1 MSGEILRDNNIG
13 GYRLIHVAIFLNVMA
28 GINTLLF
35 WVGFFTE
42 FIFPKDTL
50 KPLINNFDGYYAWER
65 CFVVPDTLTA
75 CVAIFAS
82 VLLFKKQN
90 SIFGG
95 VLLSAVA
102 GAWIFLGV
110 LDFTYAITNGM
121 YSLGH
126 WFSYILLSIGVG
138 LPFVGFVT
146 LYSLYAERKE
156 TEI

>member
-1 MSGEILRDNNIG
+1 MLSTFFGDNRVG
-13 GYRLIHVAIFLNVMA
+13 GYRLIHVAIFLNIMTA
-28 GINTLLF
+28 INTLLF
-35 WVGFFTE
+35 WFGFFTE
-42 FIFPKDTL
+42 FIFPKNTL

-75 CVAIFAS
+75 LVAIFS
-82 VLLFKKQN
+82 STLLFKKQD
-90 SIFGG
+90 SILGG
-95 VLLSAVA
+95 MLLSAVA

-138 LPFVGFVT
+138 LPFVGIVT
-146 LYSLYAERKE
+146 LCSLYTERKE
-156 TEI
+156 SEI